1 MDASTNPRRVRRTPR
16 WLTSL
21 AGAALTL
28 TAIGTF
34 TGAAAAATPAD
45 TTSLTDDT
53 GVVTIDVPAA
63 WAAVSTT
70 PTTVPAPATTTL
82 SAAPTTAVAAPA
94 PTTATVTSLP
104 AGWQQLTDGTDLL
117 TVVVPVSWTNIDTS
131 FWTYDSTP
139 TVEQPAIVVGDGA
152 DTDTAGTDA
161 FRVVAEPA
169 SADLDA
175 VADANLPSC
184 TAGLRVPFDNGHF
197 VGLRQDFT
205 GCDGTDHAVLVVAD
219 PPDHRF
225 TLSAVLYVRAGDE
238 DLIDPVLG
246 GLGSTT
252 ATPYYWLTDAS
263 DLVTT
268 KVPLWWSEWS
278 GGPNTDSVTNTQRPG
293 LSASQP
299 TIGIETEDGLVLTAF
314 HGQTPDALAA
324 ANGRA
329 DRCTGDSGPVPYDD
343 GVLTGLRRTWTDCD
357 GVAGSQIVQ
366 VFASPADQSVTLALD
381 IDLTAPDDGVLDLVL
396 NSFNV
401 VAPTVETT
409 TTTVAGGADDGRADH
424 RAD

>member
-1 MDASTNPRRVRRTPR
+1 MAHHHPRRADDRRGR
-16 WLTSL
+16 R
-21 AGAALTL
+21 GAA
-28 TAIGTF
+28 
-34 TGAAAAATPAD
+34 
-45 TTSLTDDT
+45 
-53 GVVTIDVPAA
+53 
-63 WAAVSTT
+63 
-70 PTTVPAPATTTL
+70 
-82 SAAPTTAVAAPA
+82 TTAVAAPV

-139 TVEQPAIVVGDGA
+139 IVEQPAIVVGDGA

-238 DLIDPVLG
+238 ELIDPVLG

-268 KVPLWWSEWS
+268 KVPLWWSQWN
-278 GGPNTDSVTNTQRPG
+278 GGPNTDSVTNEQRPG

-324 ANGRA
+324 ANGHA

-343 GVLTGLRRTWTDCD
+343 GVFTGLRRTWTDCD

-381 IDLTAPDDGVLDLVL
+381 VTLSAPDDDVLDLVL

-401 VAPTVETT
+401 VVPSADTT
-409 TTTVAGGADDGRADH
+409 TTTVAAVPTTVAPIT
-424 RAD
+424 APTTAPVIAPTTTTTP

>member
-1 MDASTNPRRVRRTPR
+1 M
-16 WLTSL
+16 
-21 AGAALTL
+21 
-28 TAIGTF
+28 
-34 TGAAAAATPAD
+34 
-45 TTSLTDDT
+45 
-53 GVVTIDVPAA
+53 DVP
-63 WAAVSTT
+63 
-70 PTTVPAPATTTL
+70 L
-82 SAAPTTAVAAPA
+82 
-94 PTTATVTSLP
+94 
-104 AGWQQLTDGTDLL
+104 
-117 TVVVPVSWTNIDTS
+117 SWTNIDTS
-131 FWTYDSTP
+131 LWTYDATP
-139 TVEQPAIVVGDGA
+139 SVEQPAIVVGDGA
-152 DTDTAGTDA
+152 NTDTAGTDA

-175 VADANLPSC
+175 LADANLPSC

-225 TLSAVLYVRAGDE
+225 TLAAVLYVRTGDE
-238 DLIDPVLG
+238 DLIDPLLG

-268 KVPLWWSEWS
+268 KVPLWWSQWN
-278 GGPNTDSVTNTQRPG
+278 GGPNTDSLTNTQRPG

-299 TIGIETEDGLVLTAF
+299 TIGTATDGLVLTAF
-314 HGQTPDALAA
+314 HGETPDALAA

-329 DRCTGDSGPVPYDD
+329 DRCTGDGGVAPYDD
-343 GVLTGLRRTWTDCD
+343 GVFTGVRHTWTDCD

-381 IDLTAPDDGVLDLVL
+381 IELSAPDDDVLDLVL

-401 VAPTVETT
+401 VAPSADTT
-409 TTTVAGGADDGRADH
+409 TTTVSAAPTTVAPIT
-424 RAD
+424 APTTALVIAQTTTTTP